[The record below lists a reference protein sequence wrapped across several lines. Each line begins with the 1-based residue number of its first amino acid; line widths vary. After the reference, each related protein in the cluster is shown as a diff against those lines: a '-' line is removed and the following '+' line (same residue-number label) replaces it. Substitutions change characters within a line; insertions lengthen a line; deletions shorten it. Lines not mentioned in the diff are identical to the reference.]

1 MTLFKDSIY
10 FPHDYF
16 IKLNSAS
23 PTKFDK
29 DVFGDYL
36 YEFGCTTREL
46 HNRFPTILLR
56 FSESFEQYLHARFLG
71 NYSVFSSYAS
81 TSKTRTINAPCAD
94 FQVLIGLKMG
104 FPYCLRC
111 LTYAI
116 GNAPYKPCFVGF
128 PKSTLFQDK
137 LEEAVYQ
144 TTFGLCNS
152 IIAIRQ
158 PSSYLNSMELLATLI
173 DYFKY
178 APSRLSAIGV
188 QDFKSQDNVT
198 LVFSASRKRTNTI
211 SIFCGSRLLL
221 DYSVAYATHSM
232 DYDAFVIRYKQ
243 KVNYYRGSLEREL
256 NNVG

>member
-1 MTLFKDSIY
+1 MTIFKDSIY
-10 FPHDYF
+10 FPHDWF
-16 IKLNSAS
+16 IKLNSAT

-29 DVFGDYL
+29 EVFGEYL
-36 YEFGCTTREL
+36 YNFGCTTREL

-56 FSESFEQYLHARFLG
+56 FSESFEQYLHSKFLG
-71 NYSVFSSYAS
+71 HYSVVSSYAS

-111 LTYAI
+111 LTYAV
-116 GNAPYKPCFVGF
+116 GNAQYKPCFVGL
-128 PKSTLFQDK
+128 PSSTLFQDK

-144 TTFGLCNS
+144 STFGLCSS
-152 IIAIRQ
+152 IIVTQ
-158 PSSYLNSMELLATLI
+158 GNSYLNSMELLATLLN
-173 DYFKY
+173 YFRY
-178 APSRLSAIGV
+178 TPSRLRAIGI

-211 SIFCGSRLLL
+211 SIFCGSRLLF
-221 DYSVAYATHSM
+221 DYSVAYATNTM
-232 DYDAFVIRYKQ
+232 DYDSFVTRYKR